1 MINPQIKELAA
12 RYFHETVFYRQ
23 HIHRHPE
30 LSFSESET
38 AAFVSSRLKE
48 FGIPHKKEVGGHG
61 IIALIEGRNPSDK
74 CTALRADMDALPIQ
88 EISTKS
94 YCSVNDGVMHACGHD
109 VHTAMLLSAGR
120 ILQEMR
126 QHFNG
131 TVKLIFQP
139 AEEKLPGGAVEI
151 IRAGGLENP
160 GPDQIIGQHV
170 LPTLESGKVGFRSG
184 AFMASG
190 DEINIRVIGKG
201 GHAAMPEKINDTVLI
216 ASQIVV
222 NLQQVV
228 SRFASPLIPTVLSF
242 GKIVANGA
250 HNVIPSEVLI
260 QGTFRTFDETWR
272 AKAKEHIIRIAQ
284 QTAAAGGAKA
294 EVMIEQGYPFLW
306 NDEVT
311 TRTAKLAAIEYL
323 GKENVIDLDQ
333 RMTTEDFAWYS
344 QQLPACFYRI
354 GTRNESQHITSDLHT
369 ATFDIDENILETGTG
384 LMAYIALKQLSN
396 L

>member
-1 MINPQIKELAA
+1 MVQSHIKELAA
-12 RYFHETVFYRQ
+12 RFFHETVFYRQ

-30 LSFSESET
+30 LSFMESET
-38 AAFVSSRLKE
+38 AAFVSSKLKE
-48 FGIPHKKEVGGHG
+48 FGIPHKKDIGGHG

-74 CTALRADMDALPIQ
+74 CTALRADLDALPIQ

-94 YCSVNDGVMHACGHD
+94 YCSVNEGVMHACGHD

-120 ILQEMR
+120 ILHEMR

-160 GPDQIIGQHV
+160 RPDQIIGQHV

-228 SRFASPLIPTVLSF
+228 SRISSPLIPTVLSF
-242 GKIVANGA
+242 GKFIANGA

-260 QGTFRTFDETWR
+260 QGTFRTFDEIWR
-272 AKAKEHIIRIAQ
+272 SKAKEHIIRIAQ
-284 QTAAAGGAKA
+284 QTAIAGGAKA
-294 EVMIEQGYPFLW
+294 EVVIEQGYPFLW
-306 NDEVT
+306 NDAET
-311 TRTAKLAAIEYL
+311 TRVARQAAIEYL
-323 GKENVIDLDQ
+323 GKENVVDLDQ

-354 GTRNESQHITSDLHT
+354 GTYNSAQKVNGDLHT
-369 ATFDIDENILETGTG
+369 STFDIDESMLETGTG
-384 LMAYIALKQLSN
+384 LMAWIALKQLSN